1 MSDLPVILNI
11 LSFSLLSGWWWC
23 CHLTLMISGAA
34 ACWPTS
40 HSPTVSP
47 LLSPHLPGAGWR
59 RVALI
64 GANLRPAANQSR
76 PERPIGKPRQET
88 LLGRR
93 LPYLFM
99 KKLQWCIIIVID
111 LLFGRYWQRKI
122 TSSAENCFTIN
133 FLSLRDVF
141 SQFDW
146 NKKARNFS
154 LRLFISVNSWHT
166 LPAITDFPLPCPLPQ
181 HIIPGGTDGSDGFL
195 MRGNWSPIK
204 GVFPPT
210 FQTYLTNKGR
220 GGGEIRGQNNKMV
233 NLRWVRWVGGRYVVL
248 L

>member
-59 RVALI
+59 RGALI
-64 GANLRPAANQSR
+64 GAHLRPAANQSR

-146 NKKARNFS
+146 NKKDQNFS
-154 LRLFISVNSWHT
+154 LRLFISVNSWQT
-166 LPAITDFPLPCPLPQ
+166 LL
-181 HIIPGGTDGSDGFL
+181 
-195 MRGNWSPIK
+195 
-204 GVFPPT
+204 PT
-210 FQTYLTNKGR
+210 FQSA
-220 GGGEIRGQNNKMV
+220 
-233 NLRWVRWVGGRYVVL
+233 
-248 L
+248 